1 VKESQEKRGLACL
14 RLDIHIAAQRSIW
27 VFFSSLLKITTIAFQ
42 GQFTN
47 MLGEKRAGVSV
58 KEDGECRPVCK
69 QLRQLIKLWNIGA
82 M

>member
-1 VKESQEKRGLACL
+1 
-14 RLDIHIAAQRSIW
+14 
-27 VFFSSLLKITTIAFQ
+27 
-42 GQFTN
+42 